1 MGIGCWGAL
10 KAPSA
15 QTRAQVTIAVLLDNF
30 LTASEEMK
38 AEEHRRLV
46 RERQAQKQLRHA
58 HRAHVFI
65 IYGAMI

>member
-1 MGIGCWGAL
+1 M
-10 KAPSA
+10 
-15 QTRAQVTIAVLLDNF
+15 TIAVLLDNF

-58 HRAHVFI
+58 HRAHVVI
-65 IYGAMI
+65 ISGAMI